1 MKKLMTA
8 VLLVVFGVGMA
19 GMAGCETDAQT
30 GALLG
35 SLGGAAAGAAIG
47 APV

>member
-8 VLLVVFGVGMA
+8 VLLAVFGVGMA

-30 GALLG
+30 GAPIAAP
-35 SLGGAAAGAAIG
+35 AAAPPSDPSS